1 MICQKC
7 KKVLDDEAVICTGC
21 GCQTKNKL
29 KNVEIPEHVNW
40 AIAFLT
46 VLLSLFIP
54 QGVVFGFIL
63 WASKVDI
70 QPRSARAYG
79 LCAILPWFVKWFIPR
94 LTAAILSVLTVVLL
108 AVVVVLYYVG
118 VIDLS
123 MIMA

>member
-46 VLLSLFIP
+46 VLLSLFVP
-54 QGVVFGFIL
+54 QGVIFGFVL

-70 QPRSARAYG
+70 QPKSARTYG
-79 LCAILPWFVKWFIPR
+79 LCAILPWFLKWFIPR
-94 LTAAILSVLTVVLL
+94 LIAAIFCLVTVVLL
-108 AVVVVLYYVG
+108 AVLVALYYLG

>member
-46 VLLSLFIP
+46 VLLSLFVP
-54 QGVVFGFIL
+54 QGVIFGFVL

-70 QPRSARAYG
+70 QPKSARAYG
-79 LCAILPWFVKWFIPR
+79 LCAILPWFLKWFIPR
-94 LTAAILSVLTVVLL
+94 LIAAIFCLVTVVLL
-108 AVVVVLYYVG
+108 AVLVALYYAG